1 MSPAEFVEAEKFLF
15 EQCFYDADEQAID
28 HPPLSPVVELLIAE
42 RDGKVSSVEARKQ
55 IASLKHNDLR
65 DDFEDYLYRASVN
78 HQYYVN
84 LSGGNIKQRYFMS
97 AGYGK
102 NLGNE
107 INIKYECL
115 TIRANTTLY
124 PEKNCEIRADFRNQI
139 H

>member
-55 IASLKHNDLR
+55 IESLKHNDLR

-78 HQYYVN
+78 QQYSVN
-84 LSGGNIKQRYFMS
+84 LSGGNNKQRYFLS
-97 AGYGK
+97 AGYDK
-102 NLGNE
+102 NLENE
-107 INIKYECL
+107 INNKYERSEERRVGKEGSS
-115 TIRANTTLY
+115 TFKTR
-124 PEKNCEIRADFRNQI
+124 
-139 H
+139 